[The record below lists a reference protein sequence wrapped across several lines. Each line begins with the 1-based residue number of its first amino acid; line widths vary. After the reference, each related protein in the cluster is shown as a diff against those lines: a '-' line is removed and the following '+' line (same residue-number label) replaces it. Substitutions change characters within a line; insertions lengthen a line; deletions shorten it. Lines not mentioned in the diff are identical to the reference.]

1 MAAKILV
8 VDDDTNVQ
16 RLLSYTLKQEG
27 YEVIVAADGAEG
39 FRLWGAEDPALIL
52 LDVMLPT
59 LDGYQVAAKVR
70 AEEVDSHVPIIMLT
84 AEAEVEQ
91 KIRGLRAGAD
101 DYLVKPF
108 HPAELLA
115 RIKSLLARFAPKD
128 LLVGRPPLGRVLAFY
143 GAKGGV
149 GTTTIAINVAIA
161 LQRELGRRVCLVD
174 ANLQFGD
181 HRVFMDLGLDRKS
194 IVDVVSAPSID
205 ADLLRGV
212 LVEHDSKID
221 LLLAPPT
228 PEQAEL
234 VTKEHLTQIIDVLR
248 GIYDYV
254 VVDVDKRLD
263 DVNLGV
269 FDAADAPLRRAHGRP
284 LVPQERPP
292 RPRDAQPHRVRRR
305 PGQARP
311 EPLERVH
318 GDQREDGRGRPAP
331 PHRPAGAQ
339 RVPRGDQR
347 PQLGRSRHVHQGGLA
362 AGALP
367 PRPGPGD
374 RPRDGL
380 RFRPRDGA
388 RPLSGRDAGRRTRGE

>member
-8 VDDDTNVQ
+8 VDDDPNVQ

-27 YEVIVAADGAEG
+27 YEVVVAADGAEG

-52 LDVMLPT
+52 LDVMLPK
-59 LDGYQVAAKVR
+59 LDGYQVAAKIR
-70 AEEVDSHVPIIMLT
+70 AEEAGSHVPIIMLT

-181 HRVFMDLGLDRKS
+181 HRVFLDLGLDRKS
-194 IVDVVSAPSID
+194 IVDAVSAPSID

-212 LVEHDSKID
+212 VVEHDSKID

-234 VTKEHLTQIIDVLR
+234 ITKEHLTQIIDVLR
-248 GIYDYV
+248 GLYDYV
-254 VVDVDKRLD
+254 VVDLDKRLD
-263 DVNLGV
+263 DMNLGV
-269 FDAADAPLRRAHGRP
+269 FDAAEHLFVVLTADLSCLKNVRLVLETLGHIGYEGDRVKLVLNRSNAFTGINAKTAEGALRHPIDLQVLNEYRGAISALNSGAPVMFTKP
-284 LVPQERPP
+284 DSP
-292 RPRDAQPHRVRRR
+292 
-305 PGQARP
+305 
-311 EPLERVH
+311 
-318 GDQREDGRGRPAP
+318 
-331 PHRPAGAQ
+331 
-339 RVPRGDQR
+339 
-347 PQLGRSRHVHQGGLA
+347 LGRSFHDLA
-362 AGALP
+362 RAIDRSAAS
-367 PRPGPGD
+367 GPAVAAAA
-374 RPRDGL
+374 
-380 RFRPRDGA
+380 A
-388 RPLSGRDAGRRTRGE
+388 R

>member
-8 VDDDTNVQ
+8 VDDDPNVQ

-27 YEVIVAADGAEG
+27 YEVVVASDGAEG
-39 FRLWGAEDPALIL
+39 FRLWGVEDPALIL

-70 AEEVDSHVPIIMLT
+70 AEETDAHVPIIMLT

-128 LLVGRPPLGRVLAFY
+128 LLVGRPPLGRVLAFF

-149 GTTTIAINVAIA
+149 GTTTIAINVGIA

-194 IVDVVSAPSID
+194 IVDVVSATSID

-228 PEQAEL
+228 
-234 VTKEHLTQIIDVLR
+234 
-248 GIYDYV
+248 
-254 VVDVDKRLD
+254 
-263 DVNLGV
+263 
-269 FDAADAPLRRAHGRP
+269 
-284 LVPQERPP
+284 
-292 RPRDAQPHRVRRR
+292 
-305 PGQARP
+305 
-311 EPLERVH
+311 
-318 GDQREDGRGRPAP
+318 
-331 PHRPAGAQ
+331 
-339 RVPRGDQR
+339 
-347 PQLGRSRHVHQGGLA
+347 
-362 AGALP
+362 
-367 PRPGPGD
+367 
-374 RPRDGL
+374 
-380 RFRPRDGA
+380 
-388 RPLSGRDAGRRTRGE
+388 

>member
-8 VDDDTNVQ
+8 VDDDPNVQ

-27 YEVIVAADGAEG
+27 YEVIMAADGAEG
-39 FRLWGAEDPALIL
+39 FRLWGAEEPALIL
-52 LDVMLPT
+52 LDVMLPK
-59 LDGYQVAAKVR
+59 LDGYQVAAKIR
-70 AEEVDSHVPIIMLT
+70 AEEADAHVPIIMLT

-128 LLVGRPPLGRVLAFY
+128 LLVGRPPLGHVLAFY

-181 HRVFMDLGLDRKS
+181 HRVFLDLGLDRKS
-194 IVDVVSAPSID
+194 IVDAVSAPTID

-234 VTKEHLTQIIDVLR
+234 VTKEHLTQVIDVLR
-248 GIYDYV
+248 GLYDYV

-263 DVNLGV
+263 DMNLGV
-269 FDAADAPLRRAHGRP
+269 FDAAEQLFVVLTADLSCLKNVRLVLETLAHIGYEGDRVKLVLNRSNAFTGINAKTAEGALRHPIDLQVLNEYRGAISALNSGAPVMSTKADSP
-284 LVPQERPP
+284 
-292 RPRDAQPHRVRRR
+292 
-305 PGQARP
+305 
-311 EPLERVH
+311 
-318 GDQREDGRGRPAP
+318 
-331 PHRPAGAQ
+331 
-339 RVPRGDQR
+339 
-347 PQLGRSRHVHQGGLA
+347 LGRSFHDLARAIDRGLA
-362 AGALP
+362 S
-367 PRPGPGD
+367 GPATA
-374 RPRDGL
+374 PA
-380 RFRPRDGA
+380 PA
-388 RPLSGRDAGRRTRGE
+388 R

>member
-8 VDDDTNVQ
+8 VDDDPNVQ

-27 YEVIVAADGAEG
+27 YEVVVASDGAEG
-39 FRLWGAEDPALIL
+39 FRQWGAENPALIL
-52 LDVMLPT
+52 LDVMLPK
-59 LDGYQVAAKVR
+59 LDGYAVAAKIR
-70 AEEVDSHVPIIMLT
+70 AEEVDAHVPIIMLT

-228 PEQAEL
+228 PEMAEL

-248 GIYDYV
+248 GVYDYG
-254 VVDVDKRLD
+254 VVDLDKRLD
-263 DVNLGV
+263 DMNLGV
-269 FDAADAPLRRAHGRP
+269 FDAAENLFVVLTADLSCLKNVRLVLETLGHIGYEGGRVKLILNRSNAFTGINAKTAEGALRHPIDLQVLNEYRGAISALNSGAPVMFTKADSP
-284 LVPQERPP
+284 
-292 RPRDAQPHRVRRR
+292 
-305 PGQARP
+305 
-311 EPLERVH
+311 
-318 GDQREDGRGRPAP
+318 
-331 PHRPAGAQ
+331 
-339 RVPRGDQR
+339 
-347 PQLGRSRHVHQGGLA
+347 LGRSFHDLARAIDRGGA
-362 AGALP
+362 
-367 PRPGPGD
+367 PGPAVAAA
-374 RPRDGL
+374 P
-380 RFRPRDGA
+380 A
-388 RPLSGRDAGRRTRGE
+388 R